1 MAPKPPDL
9 GPTEWTLLRALWQ
22 LRGGTVREVHA
33 EVAKATGW
41 ARTTVKTLLER
52 METKGLLRSSD
63 ASGVRRYVAA
73 KRRDELAPR
82 AISAFL
88 DRVLDDS
95 LEPLVG
101 YIADARGL
109 SAADVAK
116 LRALLE
122 RGGQP

>member
-1 MAPKPPDL
+1 MAPKAPDL
-9 GPTEWTLLRALWQ
+9 GPSDWTLLRALWQ
-22 LRGGTVREVHA
+22 LGGGTVREVHA
-33 EVAKATGW
+33 AVEPTTGW

-52 METKGLLRSSD
+52 MEAKGLLKSSD
-63 ASGVRRYVAA
+63 RSGVRRYVAA
-73 KRRDELAPR
+73 KRREDLLPR
-82 AISAFL
+82 AIGSFL